1 MPTIDPTYIKSPF
14 ISPNDFLERMKA
26 IESQSPE
33 YFHINADE
41 LMCDLLRSLG
51 YGDAVDVFKNHER
64 WYS

>member
-14 ISPNDFLERMKA
+14 ISPDEFLEKMKA
-26 IESQSPE
+26 IESEYPE
-33 YFHINADE
+33 TFHIEADD